1 MQCVAARYER
11 KGQQLNTQHAQRRG
25 AGIINTPWP
34 LAVPSCSF
42 IQALP
47 PGVQVDTAGNYRS
60 PIANVQQ
67 ARLGCSRLQ
76 ALARIVQLVVQ
87 ESSIEVLPTLLL
99 RTAPLLRSASVQ

>member
-42 IQALP
+42 IQAMPPECRWTLP
-47 PGVQVDTAGNYRS
+47 ATTAAPS
-60 PIANVQQ
+60 PT
-67 ARLGCSRLQ
+67 CSR
-76 ALARIVQLVVQ
+76 
-87 ESSIEVLPTLLL
+87 
-99 RTAPLLRSASVQ
+99 